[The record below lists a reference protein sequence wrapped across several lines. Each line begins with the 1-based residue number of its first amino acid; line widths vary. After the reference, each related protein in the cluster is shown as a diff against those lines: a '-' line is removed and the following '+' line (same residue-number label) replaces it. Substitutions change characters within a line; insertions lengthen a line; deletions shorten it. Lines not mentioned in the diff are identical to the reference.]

1 MPLEKLS
8 KVYGV
13 EKVTQNILSGNLSVY
28 EMTNVYESKTIR

>member
-13 EKVTQNILSGNLSVY
+13 EKVTQNILSGKLSAY
-28 EMTNVYESKTIR
+28 EMINVYETKTIG